1 MYAFEEVEADAP
13 AFRAAFAR
21 AEPFRPLYV
30 KIKLIFGCNLRCRMC
45 HHWRGARP
53 GQLSTARL
61 KDVLGELAELGCRK
75 VHFTGGEPSLRPDL
89 EELVVHVAVHG
100 LRVTLTTNA
109 TRLTRERA
117 RALVEGGLRGV
128 NVSID
133 GPDALVHDDVRGVPG
148 AWEQAVLGLKNLRKE
163 ARHGKLGLSLNT
175 VVNRLNLMR
184 LDEMP
189 SLALRCGVQR
199 LRLLPVDDH
208 AGEALRPTPDAIAAF
223 NRDVAPHLARRAL
236 RAGLLES
243 EDDAYPFGRETT
255 ARAEGARGLY
265 AFGYYRRRPCF
276 APHTHALI
284 DHDGRVFTCCMQRGA
299 PLLGDLRTHSFA
311 QIWHGEAYRSV
322 RALMRGGERL
332 TACARCDD
340 FIDENR
346 RLHAILVRPENRPR
360 ESAVGELGGAHA
372 RAAARSS
379 CAASAW
385 RRRTAPPSLD
395 EASLSPGTASRP
407 APRIALRGEAV
418 QEERA

>member
-1 MYAFEEVEADAP
+1 MYALDEAEADAP

-45 HHWRGARP
+45 QHWRDARP
-53 GQLSTARL
+53 EQLTTARL
-61 KDVLGELAELGCRK
+61 RDVLGELAEMGCRK
-75 VHFTGGEPSLRPDL
+75 VHFTGGEASLRPDL
-89 EELVVHVAVHG
+89 EELVAHAASRG

-133 GPDALVHDDVRGVPG
+133 GPDACVHDAVRGVPG
-148 AWEQAVLGLKNLRKE
+148 AWEQAVEGLKNLRKE
-163 ARHGKLGLSLNT
+163 ARRGKLGLSINT

-208 AGEALRPTPDAIAAF
+208 TGEALRPAPDLIAAF
-223 NRDVAPHLARRAL
+223 NRDVAPRFARRAL
-236 RAGLLES
+236 RAGLIES
-243 EDDAYPFGRETT
+243 EDDAYPFGRDE
-255 ARAEGARGLY
+255 AALAEGASGHY

-284 DHDGRVFTCCMQRGA
+284 DHDGRVFTCCMQRGT
-299 PLLGDLRTHSFA
+299 PLLGDLRTHSFGA
-311 QIWHGEAYRSV
+311 IWRGEAYRRV
-322 RALMRGGERL
+322 RALMRAGERL
-332 TACARCDD
+332 PACARCDD
-340 FIDENR
+340 FIGENR
-346 RLHAILVRPENRPR
+346 RLHALLTPRENRPQ
-360 ESAVGELGGAHA
+360 ESAAGGPGGAQA
-372 RAAARSS
+372 PGLDED
-379 CAASAW
+379 SAW
-385 RRRTAPPSLD
+385 RGSPTPRRAPLATLR
-395 EASLSPGTASRP
+395 EVGEGAAS
-407 APRIALRGEAV
+407 
-418 QEERA
+418 